1 MTTTVLNQFLSN
13 SFLWIIMIYKNYFIV
28 CMFSILCMNVARC
41 SLIVE
46 IEMVSFTSDGRLD
59 VSGIRC
65 DNGRCDNYFKL
76 CVLTSDIPENCIKT
90 DIVLRNNDSFTFP
103 SELPNHN
110 SSLPSIPNPFEIY
123 IPEWPTKDADKV
135 ITLEVYDW
143 DKKDDDLLYKNITD
157 ISDIQLIGT
166 EPTEPQ
172 VRILENSNGK
182 SSTKIS
188 VRLYC
193 ETGFTG
199 PGCSQR
205 DTVCHPNTCLNKGK
219 CIETGERVKCHCAG
233 GFTGDWCETRLD
245 PCKIGNC
252 KHGNCTP
259 GLNSYT
265 CECFQGFTG
274 DDCDQDIDECQRH
287 PCQYEGTCVNL
298 QPGFKC
304 QCPPGRSGKFCA
316 LDVDECASNPCLN
329 NGTCNHGIDHFE
341 CECVV
346 GFQGDLCEIN
356 TNECDNVPC
365 MNKGTCVDKI
375 NGYECVCSP
384 GFKGLNCEVNID
396 NCAGPT
402 PCLNGG
408 TCVDGVDIFACVCQD
423 QYLGRQCEI
432 DSSKSGVQ
440 VDVKDPD
447 KLDLAE
453 LQAKFSD
460 LIKEHVP
467 GTEDVEVQ
475 SFVPSNQNPQNDL
488 TQIIFVIF
496 INNTLVAESD
506 ANKMINAIP
515 EGERAKLIAGNTNV
529 DEGAKKTNDDDDDLT
544 SSSRKLLEGMVLGL
558 IVFQAIIVIL
568 ILIRRRKRYTSVHRQ
583 EETTEEITE
592 ETSVV

>member
-274 DDCDQDIDECQRH
+274 
-287 PCQYEGTCVNL
+287 
-298 QPGFKC
+298 
-304 QCPPGRSGKFCA
+304 
-316 LDVDECASNPCLN
+316 
-329 NGTCNHGIDHFE
+329 
-341 CECVV
+341 
-346 GFQGDLCEIN
+346 
-356 TNECDNVPC
+356 
-365 MNKGTCVDKI
+365 
-375 NGYECVCSP
+375 
-384 GFKGLNCEVNID
+384 LNCEVNID

-568 ILIRRRKRYTSVHRQ
+568 ILIRWTRRKRYTSVHRQ